1 MRSIEIYL
9 RLGRRVFRKSA
20 DLWSLMLYKAR
31 SEFGRHRRHRAKEQD
46 SDEFWS
52 WILFRTSMMRDRS
65 RSNHPNR
72 TIQRSVSE
80 LEKALWVYFSRLEYL
95 PGILFSILS
104 PLMLPTWA
112 SYQLLEAK
120 TFTDENCLGSL
131 FSTSQRVSPLSA
143 KENMYFEPLL
153 VWLISTEVHFLVAGF
168 LVLKNLPVNTLPPSV
183 VARYTPLVLWIHNAG
198 VLSPTLSLLP
208 PMDNWRIWAK
218 LLYW

>member
-9 RLGRRVFRKSA
+9 RLSRRVSRKSA
-20 DLWSLMLYKAR
+20 GLWTLMLYKAR
-31 SEFGRHRRHRAKEQD
+31 SEFGRRRKHRAMEHSG
-46 SDEFWS
+46 SDELWTWS
-52 WILFRTSMMRDRS
+52 QFRTSMMRDRS
-65 RSNHPNR
+65 LSNHPNL

-131 FSTSQRVSPLSA
+131 FSTSQRVSPLST

-153 VWLISTEVHFLVAGF
+153 VWLISTEVHFLVGGF
-168 LVLKNLPVNTLPPSV
+168 LVLKNLPVYTFPPSV
-183 VARYTPLVLWIHNAG
+183 VAR
-198 VLSPTLSLLP
+198 
-208 PMDNWRIWAK
+208 
-218 LLYW
+218 